1 MIKAILFDLGG
12 TLHTSDK
19 PPGRDIWFAA
29 RLISRLSDY
38 GIRIE
43 DSPKELAAYL
53 DVSGEEYKHLSELFL
68 RELPAD
74 QIWADHYLKKY
85 GISREEISICAEELS
100 FLYDYERVRIMRRPH
115 LKETFDELREMGIRT
130 GIISNIISR
139 SVVPHFLAEYGILDQ
154 MECIITSSGTGIRK
168 PDPGIFRAAEDK
180 LGLKPCELAY
190 VGDTISRDIRGTRN
204 AGWKLMIQI
213 SNPSIAFR
221 DAGLEQS
228 GYKADRVITDL
239 SEIPA
244 ILREENGLA

>member
-53 DVSGEEYKHLSELFL
+53 DVSGEEYKHLSELSL

-115 LKETFDELREMGIRT
+115 L
-130 GIISNIISR
+130 
-139 SVVPHFLAEYGILDQ
+139 
-154 MECIITSSGTGIRK
+154 
-168 PDPGIFRAAEDK
+168 
-180 LGLKPCELAY
+180 
-190 VGDTISRDIRGTRN
+190 
-204 AGWKLMIQI
+204 
-213 SNPSIAFR
+213 
-221 DAGLEQS
+221 
-228 GYKADRVITDL
+228 
-239 SEIPA
+239 
-244 ILREENGLA
+244 